1 MQRIGRWLGLG
12 LGLFVAVVA
21 AAGAAT
27 NESHVVSTAHVSA
40 KLVSESSVVAPGA
53 KVWLG
58 LHIRLVPDWHVYWR
72 NPGDSGYPPALNWT
86 LPAGARAGEI
96 AWPAPQRI
104 PFGPLTNF
112 GYEKEVLLAVPIE
125 IPADYAAQRFP
136 VRLQAE
142 WLVCEAVCIPESGS
156 FALDLPVTALA
167 QADVG
172 QTALFAAARRVTPTP
187 APPPGWS
194 VTARVNQGQVSVS
207 LVPAASAPPL
217 AALNFF
223 PFAEGL
229 MQAAA
234 DQGFRQQPGGYALT
248 LSGAE
253 VPTGEWTTLSGIMVA
268 TPDPASGAA
277 PIAFTLEAPIAGAAP
292 GAIRPASPASTAAT
306 GDQATLAASEGASTL
321 SFMAVAGLAFLGGM
335 LLNLMPCV
343 FPILSIKLLGL
354 MRHAG
359 EGAEGR
365 RKSRKHA
372 LFYTLG
378 VVCSF
383 LGMAGL
389 LLALKAGGTSLGWGF
404 QLQSPAFVGAMA
416 LLFFALALSLSGAL
430 PIATLAQ
437 DVPGAWRLRHPTVDA
452 FATGVLAVLV
462 ASPCTAPFMGVAL
475 GAAFTLPAA
484 LTLAVFF
491 ALGLGMALPYG
502 LLAIMPRALSW
513 LPRPGAWME
522 RLKEFLAFPLYATV
536 VWLAWVLAEQ
546 VGASAILYL
555 GSGLLSVAGVAWL
568 LRLEQPIW
576 RWGGV
581 LALVCVGLTL
591 VVSIPAPKHPASLS
605 AQHESSASW
614 APWSA
619 SALVAARAQHK
630 AVFVDFTAAWC
641 VTCQVNKRLVLSR
654 DAVVA
659 DFARHGVH
667 LMRADWTLHDPEITR
682 ELSMLGRSGV
692 PVYALYPAHGEPVLL
707 PEVLTHDSILAAL
720 ARLPDSARQ
729 ACVISVPTDDRS

>member
-1 MQRIGRWLGLG
+1 MWRIGRWLGVG
-12 LGLFVAVVA
+12 LGLFVA
-21 AAGAAT
+21 AAGVAAT
-27 NESHVVSTAHVSA
+27 NENQVVTTAHVSA

-53 KVWLG
+53 KIWLG
-58 LHIRLVPDWHVYWR
+58 LHIRLLPDWHVYWR
-72 NPGDSGYPPALNWT
+72 NPGDSGYPPALTWT

-112 GYEKEVLLAVPIE
+112 GYEKDVLLAVPIE
-125 IPADYAAQRFP
+125 IPADYAAQSFP

-142 WLVCEAVCIPESGS
+142 WLVCAAVCIPESGS
-156 FALDLPVTALA
+156 FALALPVAAQA

-172 QTALFAAARRVTPTP
+172 QTALFTAARRATPTP
-187 APPPGWS
+187 VPPPGWS
-194 VTARVNQGQVSVS
+194 LSARVDQGLVSVS

-217 AALNFF
+217 AALSFF

-229 MQAAA
+229 MHAAA
-234 DQGFRQQPGGYALT
+234 DQGFRQQPEGYALT
-248 LSGAE
+248 LTGAE
-253 VPTGEWTTLSGIMVA
+253 VPSGEWTALSGIMVA
-268 TPDPASGAA
+268 TPDPASGA
-277 PIAFTLEAPIAGAAP
+277 PPFAFTLEAPIAGAAP
-292 GAIRPASPASTAAT
+292 GAIRPASPAAPGA
-306 GDQATLAASEGASTL
+306 QATLAGHQGASAL
-321 SFMAVAGLAFLGGM
+321 SLMAVAGLAFLGGM

-365 RKSRKHA
+365 RTSRKHA

-389 LLALKAGGTSLGWGF
+389 LLALQAGGASLGWGF

-416 LLFFALALSLSGAL
+416 LLFFALGLSLSGAL

-437 DVPGAWRLRHPTVDA
+437 DVPGTWRLRHPDVDA
-452 FATGVLAVLV
+452 FAAGVLAVLV

-484 LTLAVFF
+484 LTLVVFF
-491 ALGLGMALPYG
+491 ALGLGMALPYA
-502 LLAIMPRALSW
+502 LLAIMPSALSG
-513 LPRPGAWME
+513 LPRPGAWMQ

-555 GSGLLSVAGVAWL
+555 GGGLLVVAGVAWL
-568 LRLEQPIW
+568 LRLEQPFW

-581 LALVCVGLTL
+581 LALMCVGLTL
-591 VVSIPAPKHPASLS
+591 LVSIPAPKPSASLS
-605 AQHESSASW
+605 AQRESRTPW

-682 ELSMLGRSGV
+682 ELSTLGRSGV

-729 ACVISVPTDDRS
+729 ASVIPVPPDERS